1 MRSGLI
7 VKKVGMTRLYLEDGT
22 HVPVTVLSLK
32 DCQVIANQ
40 SLDKN
45 GYNSIT
51 LATGEAKPKNTNK
64 SQREAFAKIKVTPKQ
79 KQMEFRVSEDNMLP
93 IGSELGANHFVVG
106 QYVDATG
113 ITIGKGFA
121 GAMKRHN
128 FGGLRASHG
137 VSISHRSHGST
148 GNSKDPGRVFKGKKM
163 AGQMGNRQRTIQ
175 NLQVVAADE
184 DRGLIFIKGGLP
196 GSKGS
201 WISLKDAVKK
211 ALPSDA
217 PYPAGLKGVN
227 NTKNEDDKSNQ
238 IENKH
243 VMSLIE
249 NLCRFQFEYIF
260 CYTDSN
266 NNTYRVTEKHINDFL
281 KKYHK
286 SITVKMFRTWSANY
300 MLLRS
305 ILDYPLPEDS
315 KEANKNIR
323 EIQSVILERLFR
335 KISLMSFFTKM
346 AVRPKRLSHPN
357 RICCASFLTTC
368 NPASRYILRLK

>member
-32 DCQVIANQ
+32 DCHVIANQ
-40 SLDKN
+40 SLEKN

-79 KQMEFRVSEDNMLP
+79 RQMEFRVSEENMVP

-148 GNSKDPGRVFKGKKM
+148 GNSQDPGRVFKGKKM

-184 DRGLIFIKGGLP
+184 ERGLIFIKGGLP

-211 ALPSDA
+211 ALPSEA
-217 PYPAGLKGVN
+217 PYPAGIKGAN
-227 NTKNEDDKSNQ
+227 NTKIDDQTLKV
-238 IENKH
+238 E
-243 VMSLIE
+243 
-249 NLCRFQFEYIF
+249 
-260 CYTDSN
+260 
-266 NNTYRVTEKHINDFL
+266 EKAAEKDV
-281 KKYHK
+281 KEE
-286 SITVKMFRTWSANY
+286 TVKAESPVEEVLTETPAEETLTSEDTVSA
-300 MLLRS
+300 
-305 ILDYPLPEDS
+305 EDNKK
-315 KEANKNIR
+315 KED
-323 EIQSVILERLFR
+323 
-335 KISLMSFFTKM
+335 
-346 AVRPKRLSHPN
+346 
-357 RICCASFLTTC
+357 
-368 NPASRYILRLK
+368 

>member
-64 SQREAFAKIKVTPKQ
+64 PQREAFAKIKVTPKQ

-148 GNSKDPGRVFKGKKM
+148 GNSQDPGRVFKGKKM
-163 AGQMGNRQRTIQ
+163 AGQMGNRQRTVQ

-217 PYPAGLKGVN
+217 PYPAGLKGAN

-238 IENKH
+238 IKDTKLEETLSETEVPKEGTPT
-243 VMSLIE
+243 IE
-249 NLCRFQFEYIF
+249 EAPK
-260 CYTDSN
+260 
-266 NNTYRVTEKHINDFL
+266 EKPSAKVEAVKEEASAKVEAL
-281 KKYHK
+281 KEE
-286 SITVKMFRTWSANY
+286 A
-300 MLLRS
+300 
-305 ILDYPLPEDS
+305 PEASD
-315 KEANKNIR
+315 KLEKDANKEKEN
-323 EIQSVILERLFR
+323 
-335 KISLMSFFTKM
+335 
-346 AVRPKRLSHPN
+346 
-357 RICCASFLTTC
+357 
-368 NPASRYILRLK
+368 

>member
-40 SLDKN
+40 SIEKN

-64 SQREAFAKIKVTPKQ
+64 SQREAFAKIKVTPK
-79 KQMEFRVSEDNMLP
+79 KRQMEFRDSEENMVP

-148 GNSKDPGRVFKGKKM
+148 GNSQDPGRVFKGKKM

-184 DRGLIFIKGGLP
+184 ERGLIFIKGGLP

-201 WISLKDAVKK
+201 WVSLKDAVKK
-211 ALPSDA
+211 ALPSEA
-217 PYPAGLKGVN
+217 PYPAGIKGAN
-227 NTKNEDDKSNQ
+227 NVKIDDQNSKVVEKSVK
-238 IENKH
+238 EETAKLDES
-243 VMSLIE
+243 VAEMSAKE
-249 NLCRFQFEYIF
+249 TVKAESQVEKV
-260 CYTDSN
+260 
-266 NNTYRVTEKHINDFL
+266 VTETPAHETPT
-281 KKYHK
+281 
-286 SITVKMFRTWSANY
+286 SEVSANA
-300 MLLRS
+300 
-305 ILDYPLPEDS
+305 EDNKK
-315 KEANKNIR
+315 KED
-323 EIQSVILERLFR
+323 
-335 KISLMSFFTKM
+335 
-346 AVRPKRLSHPN
+346 
-357 RICCASFLTTC
+357 
-368 NPASRYILRLK
+368 

>member
-148 GNSKDPGRVFKGKKM
+148 GNSQDPGRVFKGKKM
-163 AGQMGNRQRTIQ
+163 AGQMGNRQRTVQ

-217 PYPAGLKGVN
+217 PYPAGLKGAN

-238 IENKH
+238 IENTKLEEA
-243 VMSLIE
+243 SAEAPKEEIPAIE
-249 NLCRFQFEYIF
+249 EAPKEELAAKKEVPKEETTAAEEAPAEASEQLKN
-260 CYTDSN
+260 DGKK
-266 NNTYRVTEKHINDFL
+266 EKEN
-281 KKYHK
+281 
-286 SITVKMFRTWSANY
+286 
-300 MLLRS
+300 
-305 ILDYPLPEDS
+305 
-315 KEANKNIR
+315 
-323 EIQSVILERLFR
+323 
-335 KISLMSFFTKM
+335 
-346 AVRPKRLSHPN
+346 
-357 RICCASFLTTC
+357 
-368 NPASRYILRLK
+368 